1 MGASLLFS
9 LNVLVASKHG
19 LRKQKKETLSLF
31 SENSA
36 AQKKEGKKTRS
47 LQSSQLI
54 AYNESS
60 QLIAYNECWVA
71 YHATS
76 GIVSNITD
84 TFRNLTS
91 VSELSDFDSSDYTEY
106 PEFAAYLCNVTVE
119 YRNYYRNTNDDDD
132 DDDDDGDDSDEE
144 ESDYINK
151 FVVDPEAANGP

>member
-36 AQKKEGKKTRS
+36 AQKKEGKETRS

-54 AYNESS
+54 AYNE
-60 QLIAYNECWVA
+60 CWLA

-91 VSELSDFDSSDYTEY
+91 VSELSDFDSSDYIEY